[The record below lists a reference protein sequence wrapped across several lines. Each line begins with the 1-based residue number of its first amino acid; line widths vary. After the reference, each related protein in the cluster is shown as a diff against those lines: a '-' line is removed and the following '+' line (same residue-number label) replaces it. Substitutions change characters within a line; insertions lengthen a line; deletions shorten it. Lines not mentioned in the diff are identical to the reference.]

1 MRNTKIINILP
12 LSPSS
17 LLTFQ
22 SCPFKFWCSKDHN
35 IIPLPQKDNIYA
47 LFGRNL
53 HKLIQEY
60 YIKVMQA
67 KEFGTDNIHPT
78 LSDVI
83 GQQTP
88 VLGIEN
94 INKGYTTHLRN
105 FEDFEEDRIKNE
117 WKVLGVEK
125 RIVSKGLKGF
135 IDAVFQDR
143 EGKIIVVDWKT
154 GKWKDDFLIQ
164 GMIYKLLSKADEVMF
179 FYSLNGIEHN
189 LTEKELIRG
198 KAMGNDILRQI
209 KQGVNERR
217 RNFFCSSCE
226 YSLVCGLSEV
236 GMKIEEV

>member
-1 MRNTKIINILP
+1 MINILP

-17 LLTFQ
+17 FSTFQ
-22 SCPFKFWCSKDHN
+22 TCPYKFWCQKDPK
-35 IIPLPQKDNIYA
+35 IIPLPQKDNVYA

-60 YIKVMQA
+60 YIKVMQV
-67 KEFGTDNIHPT
+67 KEFDIDNIHPA

-105 FEDFEEDRIKNE
+105 FEDFEEDRIKQGWE
-117 WKVLGVEK
+117 ILGVEEK
-125 RIVSKGLKGF
+125 FVEKGLKGF
-135 IDAVFQDR
+135 LDARFR
-143 EGKIIVVDWKT
+143 HSKRIIAVDWKSV
-154 GKWKDDFLIQ
+154 KWRDEFLIQ
-164 GMIYKLLSKADEVMF
+164 GYVYKLLSRADDVMF
-179 FYSLNGIEHN
+179 FHSLNGIEHK
-189 LTEKELIRG
+189 LSEKDLLKG
-198 KAMGNDILRQI
+198 KSMAQNILSQMRQGI
-209 KQGVNERR
+209 NERR
-217 RNFFCSSCE
+217 KNRFCGDCE

>member
-1 MRNTKIINILP
+1 MINILP

-17 LLTFQ
+17 FLTFQ
-22 SCPFKFWCSKDHN
+22 TCPYKFWCSKDPK

-47 LFGRNL
+47 FFGRNL

-60 YIKVMQA
+60 YIKVMQT
-67 KEFGTDNIHPT
+67 KEFEIDNIHPT

-83 GQQTP
+83 GEQTP
-88 VLGIEN
+88 ILGIEN

-125 RIVSKGLKGF
+125 RIVNNGLKGF
-135 IDAVFQDR
+135 IDAIFQDK
-143 EGKIIVVDWKT
+143 EDKIIVVDWKT

-164 GMIYKLLSKADEVMF
+164 GYIYKLLSKADKVMF
-179 FYSLNGIEHN
+179 FHSLNGVEHN
-189 LTEKELIRG
+189 LTAKDLMKG
-198 KAMGNDILRQI
+198 KGMAQIILDQI
-209 KQGVNERR
+209 KQGVNEKRKNR
-217 RNFFCSSCE
+217 FCGDCE

-236 GMKIEEV
+236 GMKLEEV